1 MKLIVL
7 LERKYNGRLFKNN
20 PSKDRE
26 ASEIVRNSRNRE
38 QENVRKKKYEL

>member
-26 ASEIVRNSRNRE
+26 ASEIVRNSRIESKRMFERRSMN
-38 QENVRKKKYEL
+38 